1 MERRN
6 QIAEI
11 EKELRS
17 LKEEH
22 KVLMDSLNKNMQVLT
37 ELAEYQ
43 NNFLKRSDD
52 LQKRIESL
60 QLQSAEDVVES
71 VVEERVQTS
80 EATVVIEEQKTP
92 EEVVSV
98 AVEVE
103 EEPVAAENLM
113 KSDVSEGIAQGSTVI
128 KKEFEAV
135 SSEGVEFQDIEKCE
149 DDEKEEIREVFDQ
162 LKKKNKENKEPSV
175 FDDVKKDWEK
185 FIGENL
191 ISKIGILII
200 MVGVAIGGKYAIDNQ
215 LISPAARIIIGTLIG
230 LGLQG
235 FALKLKKN
243 YEKFSAVLSS
253 GSMAIL
259 YFMIYFAYDFYA
271 LIPMPVAFTLMV
283 VVTAYTIHS
292 AWKYDKEIIAVLG
305 QVGAYVIPF
314 FLSSGSGNVEVLLAY
329 IAIINIG
336 VLIVSSKKY
345 WKIVLALA
353 FFASWSIL
361 AFSYRA
367 TEITSSAQAWRM
379 LMFMLI
385 YFLTFYAAFILYKVF
400 KCQFFKHFDITYIL
414 ANSFFFFGLGYN
426 LMKNESSMVSYI
438 ELFALFN
445 AIVHFIVAF
454 LLFKKR
460 LVDENVRLLIIGVG
474 FIFVTIAVA
483 ICFTGHWITL
493 FWMLEMTLL
502 FVLGRIKK
510 QYFYERMSYPILLLA
525 VVSLLADWGN
535 PNGTNFAPL
544 NFLAEMF
551 SEWRSLWDAQ
561 SIIGTEKAVIP
572 WFTTLMTIILGGVM
586 MFVDARYPVAAEN
599 EKENDYTKI
608 WSKILKYTIITII
621 TLAAL
626 VHLESPW
633 YIVVWAIESAVLF
646 RAGSTKND
654 ISLKNCSFVVIFIS
668 LYFALTRLFLLKE
681 VDIHEGFAFVK
692 PWIYLIIASGS
703 IICAILFI
711 IHQWKKE
718 PQREVLNDEDSM
730 FKDPTILRYVWGL
743 FFIIS
748 TLVLSAKITIFDS
761 GVAAN
766 EIISQTMVGLALLY
780 VFIHTGVD
788 VYKKILNLPIIIAF
802 VILILSSNK
811 TELHVSN
818 LLFCGSLAFMIF
830 VLMKKDK
837 KEAIVWVIPLVFIFA
852 LYITLLKLMGEL
864 PFWQEN
870 EKSAVACYSLLYFGF
885 WALLP
890 KKLNMSQLGFAT
902 TIFFFFTIMLSV
914 ILFQILNIELLF
926 HHKSFAD
933 MSFADIFGK
942 YMMLGFILGATY
954 VLLTLK
960 KQTTRIPVEIYDIFA
975 AIVVLV
981 VGSIEIYGVMNQIG
995 MEGSYKIAMSIYWG
1009 IVSLFLVYYGL
1020 FKNIK
1025 HLRITGIV
1033 IFAITLLKI
1042 FFIDLSHLST
1052 FAKAIVFVA
1061 MGVLLLVASFFYQKI
1076 AKEQALEQATKEEPL
1091 EMEKEE

>member
-1 MERRN
+1 MGNDRN

-11 EKELRS
+11 EKELCS

-22 KVLMDSLNKNMQVLT
+22 KAILDSLNKNIQVLS
-37 ELAEYQ
+37 ELVEYQ
-43 NNFLKRSDD
+43 NNFIKRSDE
-52 LQKRIESL
+52 LQKQIESMK
-60 QLQSAEDVVES
+60 LQSDENEVATEEQALDSTTEIVPNELNATPNECTETIESKEES
-71 VVEERVQTS
+71 VVSESVPQETISTS
-80 EATVVIEEQKTP
+80 EDSAKNEIQPSDIQNDTKREETTNP
-92 EEVVSV
+92 
-98 AVEVE
+98 
-103 EEPVAAENLM
+103 
-113 KSDVSEGIAQGSTVI
+113 
-128 KKEFEAV
+128 
-135 SSEGVEFQDIEKCE
+135 
-149 DDEKEEIREVFDQ
+149 KEETIFAKSTNTEEA
-162 LKKKNKENKEPSV
+162 KKGPTMLDE
-175 FDDVKKDWEK
+175 VKKDWEK

-235 FALKLKKN
+235 FAIKLRKN
-243 YEKFSAVLSS
+243 YEKFSAVLTS

-259 YFMIYFAYDFYA
+259 YFMVYFAYDFYA
-271 LIPMPVAFTLMV
+271 LIPMPLAFALMV

-292 AWKYDKEIIAVLG
+292 AWKYDREVIAILG
-305 QVGAYVIPF
+305 QIGAYIVPF
-314 FLSSGSGNVEVLLAY
+314 LLSSGSGNVEVLLAY

-426 LMKNESSMVSYI
+426 LMKNDSGMASYI

-460 LVDENVRLLIIGVG
+460 LVDENVRLLTIGVG

-561 SIIGTEKAVIP
+561 TISESGKAVIP

-668 LYFALTRLFLLKE
+668 LFFALNQLFMLKE

-692 PWIYLIIASGS
+692 PWLYLIIASGS

-730 FKDPTILRYVWGL
+730 FKDPTMLRYVWGL

-748 TLVLSAKITIFDS
+748 TLILSAKITIFDS
-761 GVAAN
+761 GIAAN
-766 EIISQTMVGLALLY
+766 GIISQTMVGLALLY
-780 VFIHTGVD
+780 VFTHTGVD
-788 VYKKILNLPIIIAF
+788 MYKKILNLPIIIAF
-802 VILILSSNK
+802 VILIFSSNK

-830 VLMKKDK
+830 VLMKKYK
-837 KEAIVWVIPLVFIFA
+837 KEAIGWVIPLVFIFA
-852 LYITLLKLMGEL
+852 LYITLLKLMEEL
-864 PFWQEN
+864 PFLEDYRM
-870 EKSAVACYSLLYFGF
+870 EAMVCYSLLYFGV
-885 WALLP
+885 WAFIP
-890 KKLNMSQLGFAT
+890 KKLNIPQLGIAT
-902 TIFFFFTIMLSV
+902 TIFYFLAIKGSAISFYDVIMEHL
-914 ILFQILNIELLF
+914 
-926 HHKSFAD
+926 HTD
-933 MSFADIFGK
+933 MSFADLFWK
-942 YMMLGFILGATY
+942 YMMLGFILAATY

-960 KQTTRIPVEIYDIFA
+960 KKENKIPFEIYDIFA
-975 AIVVLV
+975 TIVVLV
-981 VGSIEIYGVMNQIG
+981 VGSCEIYWVMTQIG
-995 MEGSYKIAMSIYWG
+995 MESSYKIAMSIYWG

-1091 EMEKEE
+1091 EIENEE

>member
-11 EKELRS
+11 EKELHS

-22 KVLMDSLNKNMQVLT
+22 KVILDSLNKNIQVLSS
-37 ELAEYQ
+37 LIEYQ
-43 NNFLKRSDD
+43 NNFIKRSDD
-52 LQKRIESL
+52 LQKQIESL
-60 QLQSAEDVVES
+60 QLQSDENEVATEEQALDSTTEIVPNELNATPNECTETIESKEES
-71 VVEERVQTS
+71 VVSESVPQEKITSPEDSAKTELQPSDIQNNTKREEKTNPK
-80 EATVVIEEQKTP
+80 EETIFAKNTNT
-92 EEVVSV
+92 
-98 AVEVE
+98 E
-103 EEPVAAENLM
+103 EE
-113 KSDVSEGIAQGSTVI
+113 
-128 KKEFEAV
+128 KKGP
-135 SSEGVEFQDIEKCE
+135 SML
-149 DDEKEEIREVFDQ
+149 DE
-162 LKKKNKENKEPSV
+162 
-175 FDDVKKDWEK
+175 VKKDWEK

-259 YFMIYFAYDFYA
+259 YFMVYFAYDFYA

-292 AWKYDKEIIAVLG
+292 ALNYDKEIIAVLG

-314 FLSSGSGNVEVLLAY
+314 LLSSGSGNVEVLLAY

-361 AFSYRA
+361 AFSYRE
-367 TEITSSAQAWRM
+367 TEITSTAQAWRM

-493 FWMLEMTLL
+493 FWMLEMALL

-586 MFVDARYPVAAEN
+586 MFVDARYPVAI
-599 EKENDYTKI
+599 EKESENNYTKI

-692 PWIYLIIASGS
+692 PWIYLIIASSS

-748 TLVLSAKITIFDS
+748 TLVLSTKISIFDS

-780 VFIHTGVD
+780 VFIHAGVD

-802 VILILSSNK
+802 IILILSSNK
-811 TELHVSN
+811 TELHISN

-837 KEAIVWVIPLVFIFA
+837 KEVIGWVIPLVFIFA

-890 KKLNMSQLGFAT
+890 KKLNMPQLGFAT

-995 MEGSYKIAMSIYWG
+995 MESSYKIAMSIYWG

-1076 AKEQALEQATKEEPL
+1076 AKEQALEQAT
-1091 EMEKEE
+1091 EKEPSEIGNEK

>member
-1 MERRN
+1 MGNDRN

-11 EKELRS
+11 EKELCS

-22 KVLMDSLNKNMQVLT
+22 KAILDSLNKNIQVLS
-37 ELAEYQ
+37 ELVEYQ
-43 NNFLKRSDD
+43 NNFIKRSDE
-52 LQKRIESL
+52 LQKQIESL
-60 QLQSAEDVVES
+60 KLQSDENEVATEEQALDSTTEIVPNELNATPNECTETIESKEES
-71 VVEERVQTS
+71 VVSESVSQEEITS
-80 EATVVIEEQKTP
+80 PEDSAKTEIQP
-92 EEVVSV
+92 
-98 AVEVE
+98 
-103 EEPVAAENLM
+103 
-113 KSDVSEGIAQGSTVI
+113 SDIQNDT
-128 KKEFEAV
+128 
-135 SSEGVEFQDIEKCE
+135 KCE
-149 DDEKEEIREVFDQ
+149 DKTNPKEETIFAKNTNTEEE
-162 LKKKNKENKEPSV
+162 KKGPSML
-175 FDDVKKDWEK
+175 DEVKKDWEK

-235 FALKLKKN
+235 FAIKLRKN
-243 YEKFSAVLSS
+243 YEKFSAVLTS

-259 YFMIYFAYDFYA
+259 YFMVYFAYDFYA
-271 LIPMPVAFTLMV
+271 LIPMPLAFALMV
-283 VVTAYTIHS
+283 VITAYTIHS
-292 AWKYDKEIIAVLG
+292 AWKYDREVIAILG
-305 QVGAYVIPF
+305 QIGAYIVPF
-314 FLSSGSGNVEVLLAY
+314 LLSSGSGNVEVLLAY

-361 AFSYRA
+361 AFSYRE
-367 TEITSSAQAWRM
+367 TEIASTAQAWRM

-426 LMKNESSMVSYI
+426 LMKNDSGMASYI

-692 PWIYLIIASGS
+692 PWLYLIIASGS

-748 TLVLSAKITIFDS
+748 TLVLSAKISIFDS
-761 GVAAN
+761 GIAAN

-788 VYKKILNLPIIIAF
+788 LYKKILNLPIIIAF
-802 VILILSSNK
+802 VILIFSSNK

-837 KEAIVWVIPLVFIFA
+837 KEAIGWVIPLVFIFA
-852 LYITLLKLMGEL
+852 LYITLLKLME
-864 PFWQEN
+864 EN
-870 EKSAVACYSLLYFGF
+870 YRMEAIVCYSLLYFGV
-885 WALLP
+885 WALIP
-890 KKLNMSQLGFAT
+890 KKLNIPQLGIAT
-902 TIFFFFTIMLSV
+902 TIFYFLAIKGSAMLFYGVIMEHLHTDM
-914 ILFQILNIELLF
+914 N
-926 HHKSFAD
+926 FAD
-933 MSFADIFGK
+933 LFWK
-942 YMMLGFILGATY
+942 YMMLGFILAATY
-954 VLLTLK
+954 ILLTLK
-960 KQTTRIPVEIYDIFA
+960 KKENKIPFEIYDIFA
-975 AIVVLV
+975 TIVVLA
-981 VGSIEIYGVMNQIG
+981 VGSCEIYWVMTQIG

-1076 AKEQALEQATKEEPL
+1076 AKEQALEQTT
-1091 EMEKEE
+1091 EKEPSEIGNEK

>member
-1 MERRN
+1 M
-6 QIAEI
+6 
-11 EKELRS
+11 L
-17 LKEEH
+17 
-22 KVLMDSLNKNMQVLT
+22 
-37 ELAEYQ
+37 
-43 NNFLKRSDD
+43 
-52 LQKRIESL
+52 
-60 QLQSAEDVVES
+60 
-71 VVEERVQTS
+71 
-80 EATVVIEEQKTP
+80 
-92 EEVVSV
+92 
-98 AVEVE
+98 
-103 EEPVAAENLM
+103 
-113 KSDVSEGIAQGSTVI
+113 
-128 KKEFEAV
+128 
-135 SSEGVEFQDIEKCE
+135 
-149 DDEKEEIREVFDQ
+149 DE
-162 LKKKNKENKEPSV
+162 
-175 FDDVKKDWEK
+175 VKKDWEK

-235 FALKLKKN
+235 FAIKLRKN
-243 YEKFSAVLSS
+243 YEKFSAVLTS

-259 YFMIYFAYDFYA
+259 YFMVYFAYDFYA
-271 LIPMPVAFTLMV
+271 LIPMPLAFALMV
-283 VVTAYTIHS
+283 VITAYTIHS
-292 AWKYDKEIIAVLG
+292 AWKYDREVIAILG
-305 QVGAYVIPF
+305 QIGAYIVPF
-314 FLSSGSGNVEVLLAY
+314 LLSSGSGNVEVLLAY

-361 AFSYRA
+361 AFSYRE
-367 TEITSSAQAWRM
+367 TEITSTAQAWRM

-426 LMKNESSMVSYI
+426 LMKNDSGMASYI

-654 ISLKNCSFVVIFIS
+654 ISLKNCSFVVIFIT

-692 PWIYLIIASGS
+692 PWLYLIIASGS
-703 IICAILFI
+703 FICAILFI

-730 FKDPTILRYVWGL
+730 FKDPTMLRYVWGL

-748 TLVLSAKITIFDS
+748 SLVLSAKISIFDS
-761 GVAAN
+761 GIAAN

-780 VFIHTGVD
+780 VFIHTDVD
-788 VYKKILNLPIIIAF
+788 LYKKILNLPIIIAF
-802 VILILSSNK
+802 VILIFSSNK

-837 KEAIVWVIPLVFIFA
+837 KEAIGWVIPLVFIFA
-852 LYITLLKLMGEL
+852 LYITLLKLME
-864 PFWQEN
+864 EN
-870 EKSAVACYSLLYFGF
+870 YRMEAIVCYSLLYFGV
-885 WALLP
+885 WALIP
-890 KKLNMSQLGFAT
+890 KKLNIPQLGIAT
-902 TIFFFFTIMLSV
+902 TIFYFLAIKGSAMLFYGVIMEHLHTDM
-914 ILFQILNIELLF
+914 N
-926 HHKSFAD
+926 FAD
-933 MSFADIFGK
+933 LFWK
-942 YMMLGFILGATY
+942 YMMLGFILAATY

-960 KQTTRIPVEIYDIFA
+960 KKENKIPFEIYDIFA
-975 AIVVLV
+975 TIVVLV
-981 VGSIEIYGVMNQIG
+981 VGSCEIYWVMTQIG
-995 MEGSYKIAMSIYWG
+995 MESSYKIAMSIYWG

-1076 AKEQALEQATKEEPL
+1076 AKEQALEQATKEEPS
-1091 EMEKEE
+1091 EIGNEE